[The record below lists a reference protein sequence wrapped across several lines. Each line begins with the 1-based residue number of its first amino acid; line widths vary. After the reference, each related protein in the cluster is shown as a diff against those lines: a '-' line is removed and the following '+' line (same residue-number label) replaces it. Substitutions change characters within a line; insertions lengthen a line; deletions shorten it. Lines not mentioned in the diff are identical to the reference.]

1 METVIT
7 GTPTPKVEWTH
18 NGNVVKSGS
27 GIKKVEKD
35 NIYSLIIDKVE
46 QIFDGDYCVKAVNA
60 SGSVQTSANLTVQG
74 IYFSWRPGWYFGM
87 ILWYF
92 GMKIY
97 YDMIDFSQLKS
108 EWKCYLS
115 KAVS

>member
-1 METVIT
+1 MIQTFSRLGDSVKLETVIT

-74 IYFSWRPGWYFGM
+74 ISH
-87 ILWYF
+87 
-92 GMKIY
+92 
-97 YDMIDFSQLKS
+97 
-108 EWKCYLS
+108 
-115 KAVS
+115 

>member
-74 IYFSWRPGWYFGM
+74 RVRKNP
-87 ILWYF
+87 
-92 GMKIY
+92 KIGGPNWLNQW
-97 YDMIDFSQLKS
+97 D
-108 EWKCYLS
+108 
-115 KAVS
+115 

>member
-1 METVIT
+1 MIT

-74 IYFSWRPGWYFGM
+74 IYSFQ
-87 ILWYF
+87 
-92 GMKIY
+92 KIRN
-97 YDMIDFSQLKS
+97 FLKP
-108 EWKCYLS
+108 ELENREFLGFW
-115 KAVS
+115 

>member
-74 IYFSWRPGWYFGM
+74 IYSFQ
-87 ILWYF
+87 
-92 GMKIY
+92 KIRN
-97 YDMIDFSQLKS
+97 F
-108 EWKCYLS
+108 
-115 KAVS
+115 

>member
-18 NGNVVKSGS
+18 NGNAVKSGS

-74 IYFSWRPGWYFGM
+74 IYDVQKP
-87 ILWYF
+87 
-92 GMKIY
+92 
-97 YDMIDFSQLKS
+97 
-108 EWKCYLS
+108 
-115 KAVS
+115 

>member
-74 IYFSWRPGWYFGM
+74 IYIVCKKIRKSGVFGFLVTL
-87 ILWYF
+87 IP
-92 GMKIY
+92 I
-97 YDMIDFSQLKS
+97 
-108 EWKCYLS
+108 
-115 KAVS
+115 